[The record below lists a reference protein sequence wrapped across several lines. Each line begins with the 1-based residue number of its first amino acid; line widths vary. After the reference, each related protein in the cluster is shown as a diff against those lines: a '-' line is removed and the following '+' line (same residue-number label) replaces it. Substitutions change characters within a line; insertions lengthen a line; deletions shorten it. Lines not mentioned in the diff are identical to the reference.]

1 MAEGIGV
8 PRGGGGIVGVHVEGG
23 LRMVVVARGRRRW
36 GTWEE
41 LILGGAVLRHG
52 TQSWGAVASELR
64 ARTLFPYSFTPEVKK
79 FNLFFDVFV
88 IQIYIYTHTH
98 VYMGLN
104 FSICIYTRRET
115 RTCFLFWTL

>member
-79 FNLFFDVFV
+79 FNLFL
-88 IQIYIYTHTH
+88 
-98 VYMGLN
+98 M
-104 FSICIYTRRET
+104 FS
-115 RTCFLFWTL
+115 